1 MNYDAIQ
8 ERFDLMNQKILEA
21 KEQMKVDCIS
31 YIEEAVSAF
40 LDENSL
46 VERVYWTQYTPY
58 FNDGDTCY
66 FSVNELCFSVFGDED
81 ASEYEGTYFY
91 NEDDLVKAE
100 QDLNEA
106 IAYEKNPTQWKIEA
120 ARAYKEKNG
129 RSCPYSLDSLRPYP
143 NTEQRAREIYNDI
156 KDNLEK
162 YDRETTKKITEDF
175 SKLSKLIQSV
185 PEDIML
191 AIYGDH
197 SYVVIDRSGT
207 TIEEHSH
214 D

>member
-1 MNYDAIQ
+1 MNYDTIQ
-8 ERFDLMNQKILEA
+8 ERFDLMNQKIQEA
-21 KEQMKVDCIS
+21 KEQMKKDCLV
-31 YIEEAVSAF
+31 YIEEAVTAF
-40 LDENSL
+40 LAENPL

-66 FSVNELCFSVFGDED
+66 FRVKEPCFSVFGDED

-91 NEDDLVKAE
+91 SEEELVKAE

-106 IAYEKNPTQWKIEA
+106 IRYEANPLQWKIEA
-120 ARAYKEKNG
+120 ASAYKEKTG
-129 RSCPYSLDSLRPYP
+129 RTYPLSIDSLRPYP
-143 NTEQRAREIYNDI
+143 SNEQRAMEIYNDI
-156 KDNLEK
+156 KTNLEK

-175 SKLSKLIQSV
+175 SKLSKLIRSV